1 MRNSW
6 IIALRELKERVL
18 NPAFLWMLFIGP
30 LLFLS
35 CLYFLFKAGDE
46 GKTSLKV
53 LIADPTGMMEN
64 KIVSQET
71 KAVEYYFFD
80 DYLELEEFRDNKKYQ
95 KFDALI
101 EVNEK
106 ILINKKA
113 FVFYREAPSLDV
125 KMQLKF
131 QLERRVEEVMI
142 AEFTN
147 MEVDDFRQI
156 KQALNVDFR
165 NVYDPKNEASNLE
178 GWVGF
183 IFGLLII
190 LFVFLFGLTV
200 LRSTAREKSNR
211 IVEVLLAS
219 VKPTHLMLGKIC
231 GIGLAAL
238 IQILVWSLFITLG
251 LLFFRATIF
260 PDLLDFSNYEG
271 VQMSSEVKEQL
282 LSNIPSQRYNEFID
296 LVYKRIDFTFFLF
309 HFFLFFIATYFFY
322 AAFFSAIGAMS
333 GSESDGQQFLIP
345 LLCILGLS
353 VYSGYYA
360 IYFPDAELTSWL
372 QFIPFTSSVIVMVKL
387 AQGYPEGTY
396 YLVWLSLLT
405 LILFT
410 VLFLSIAGRIYRNGI
425 LHFGLKASLRNLF
438 YFMRK

>member
-30 LLFLS
+30 LLLLS

-71 KAVEYYFFD
+71 KAVDYYFFD

-113 FVFYREAPSLDV
+113 FVFYRETPSLDV

-142 AEFTN
+142 SEFTN

-183 IFGLLII
+183 IFGLLIVV
-190 LFVFLFGLTV
+190 FVM
-200 LRSTAREKSNR
+200 N
-211 IVEVLLAS
+211 
-219 VKPTHLMLGKIC
+219 
-231 GIGLAAL
+231 
-238 IQILVWSLFITLG
+238 
-251 LLFFRATIF
+251 
-260 PDLLDFSNYEG
+260 
-271 VQMSSEVKEQL
+271 
-282 LSNIPSQRYNEFID
+282 
-296 LVYKRIDFTFFLF
+296 
-309 HFFLFFIATYFFY
+309 
-322 AAFFSAIGAMS
+322 
-333 GSESDGQQFLIP
+333 
-345 LLCILGLS
+345 
-353 VYSGYYA
+353 
-360 IYFPDAELTSWL
+360 
-372 QFIPFTSSVIVMVKL
+372 
-387 AQGYPEGTY
+387 
-396 YLVWLSLLT
+396 
-405 LILFT
+405 
-410 VLFLSIAGRIYRNGI
+410 
-425 LHFGLKASLRNLF
+425 
-438 YFMRK
+438 